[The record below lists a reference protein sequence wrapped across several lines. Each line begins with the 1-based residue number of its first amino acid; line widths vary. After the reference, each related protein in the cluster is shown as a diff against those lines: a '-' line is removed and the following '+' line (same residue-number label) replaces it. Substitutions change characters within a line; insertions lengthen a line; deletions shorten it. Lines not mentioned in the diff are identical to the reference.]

1 MVKNHKCDL
10 CGKSFT
16 QSGVLNR
23 HILSMSKRSVI
34 TNVILVINSIH
45 NGQKGN
51 KCDTCGKRSS
61 ISGYVKTHINSV
73 H

>member
-1 MVKNHKCDL
+1 MWKII
-10 CGKSFT
+10 T

-23 HILSMSKRSVI
+23 HILSMSRSVI

-45 NGQKGN
+45 NGQKDN
-51 KCDTCGKRSS
+51 KCDTCGKGSSS
-61 ISGYVKTHINSV
+61 ISGYVKIRTNSV

>member
-1 MVKNHKCDL
+1 MWKII
-10 CGKSFT
+10 T

-23 HILSMSKRSVI
+23 HIISMSRSVI

-45 NGQKGN
+45 NGQKDN
-51 KCDTCGKRSS
+51 KCDTCGKGSS
-61 ISGYVKTHINSV
+61 ISGYVKIRTNSV

>member
-1 MVKNHKCDL
+1 MWKII
-10 CGKSFT
+10 T

-23 HILSMSKRSVI
+23 HILSMSRSVI

-45 NGQKGN
+45 NGQKDN
-51 KCDTCGKRSS
+51 KCDTCGKRFS